1 MGAIGGFSPLT
12 WVKTMTVRTTR
23 AAVARPTNFMRWFAA
38 MGFLTV
44 TAGAIATAATLS
56 HYLAREMFQWDAV
69 MTAEFVVTV
78 AETESNFKRFVRKT
92 GVGELLGKA
101 ATAAELGV
109 SEAAAEES
117 IEELLDHIRALPGA
131 ASIMVYARDRSL
143 VWARYGTHPPQAPDA
158 TAQRFLASAFELPY
172 TGPFSALGRWD
183 YRPAEPRLDRPASYW
198 VENYVP
204 LYDAQRRVAAVIM
217 IGKEPGLLQQI
228 IHSGQ
233 LAVWICVMAAG
244 MLTFASLFWLARGAA
259 VVMRDQQRRLVESEK
274 LSVVG
279 EMSLA
284 VAHGIRN
291 PLAAIRS
298 SAEIALEDAPQ
309 SSRKQLAD
317 IIVQSD
323 RLSSWLRELLLYSRP
338 ELGPPQPVCL
348 VEVLRESVNSYS
360 ARLTQAGIAVEC
372 ILPETP
378 VPSIKADRPLLRQAF
393 NSVISNAVEAMSGGG
408 KLTVR
413 CALRQPQGPLV
424 VSVRDTGPGMSRERL
439 AESFVPFR
447 TSKARGLGVGLSLV
461 KSTLQRYGGHV
472 CIHSREHEG
481 TCVELVIPL
490 SR

>member
-1 MGAIGGFSPLT
+1 MSAIGGFSPKN
-12 WVKTMTVRTTR
+12 WVKTLTVRTTP
-23 AAVARPTNFMRWFAA
+23 AAVARPRNFMRWFAA
-38 MGFLTV
+38 MGFVTV
-44 TAGAIATAATLS
+44 TAGAIGTAATLS
-56 HYLAREMFQWDAV
+56 HYLAREIFQWDAL

-78 AETESNFKRFVRKT
+78 AETESTFKRFARKS
-92 GVGELLGKA
+92 GVGELLGRA

-109 SEAAAEES
+109 SEAAAGES
-117 IEELLDHIRALPGA
+117 IEELLDHITALPGA
-131 ASIMVYARDRSL
+131 ASIMVYARDRNL
-143 VWARYGTHPPQAPDA
+143 VWAHYGTGVPQAPDA
-158 TAQRFLASAFELPY
+158 TAERFLESAFELPY
-172 TGPFSALGRWD
+172 TGPYSALGRWE
-183 YRPAEPRLDRPASYW
+183 YRAPEPRLDRPASYW

-204 LYDAQRRVAAVIM
+204 LYDAQRHVAAVVK

-233 LAVWICVMAAG
+233 LIVWVCVMAAG

-323 RLSSWLRELLLYSRP
+323 RLSSWLRELLLFSRP
-338 ELGPPQPVCL
+338 QVGPAEPLSL
-348 VEVLRESVNSYS
+348 VDVLRESVNSYA
-360 ARLTQAGIAVEC
+360 ARLAAAGIALEC

-378 VPSIKADRPLLRQAF
+378 VPTIKADRPLLRQAF
-393 NSVISNAVEAMSGGG
+393 NAVISNAIEAMSPGG
-408 KLTVR
+408 KLTVH
-413 CALRQPQGPLV
+413 CVLRQPQGPLV
-424 VSVRDTGPGMSRERL
+424 VSVSDTGIGMSPECL
-439 AESFVPFR
+439 AQSFVPFR

-461 KSTLQRYGGHV
+461 KSTLERYGGYV

-481 TCVELVIPL
+481 TCVELVVPL
-490 SR
+490 SK